1 MRRTP
6 ELLIARLRNRKGRII
21 AYGVLSVIFLG
32 VLINYW
38 LLMTDAVDSLV
49 PKEGDDLLLHV
60 VTGQYMVLGIALMQT
75 LFILLAMG
83 LGFAATS
90 LLNEISGCTKMD
102 LVVELWDRVQ
112 ALERSQAPAAKG
124 QQPPSR
130 GAPDQT

>member
-21 AYGVLSVIFLG
+21 TYGVLSVICLG
-32 VLINYW
+32 VLINHW
-38 LLMTDAVDSLV
+38 LLLTEAITGLSL
-49 PKEGDDLLLHV
+49 KEGDDLLLHV
-60 VTGQYMVLGIALMQT
+60 VAGQYMVLGIALMQT

-83 LGFAATS
+83 LGFAAAS

-112 ALERSQAPAAKG
+112 ALERSQASAAKG
-124 QQPPSR
+124 QPPPIRAASD
-130 GAPDQT
+130 PS

>member
-21 AYGVLSVIFLG
+21 SFGVLSVICLG
-32 VLINYW
+32 ALINYW

-60 VTGQYMVLGIALMQT
+60 VIGQQMVVGIALMQT
-75 LFILLAMG
+75 LLILLAMG

-90 LLNEISGCTKMD
+90 LINEISGCTKMD

-112 ALERSQAPAAKG
+112 ALERSQASAAKG
-124 QQPPSR
+124 QPPPSR
-130 GAPDQT
+130 AVAD